1 MPKEVDHDERREEL
15 LQAVWRVIARDGMEG
30 TTIRGI
36 AKETGW
42 STGVLSHYFA
52 DKGDIIGSALRL
64 AYERI
69 ATRWDEKLEGLTG
82 AAALYELVLDN
93 LPLDDERE
101 LETKLLMNY
110 WSLMIRGHDLTPRPR
125 RRGPLLIDLLTRL
138 VREGQEAGEIR
149 GDEAPEDIAERLLGL
164 IDGFSLHALLN
175 PERLTR
181 ERQISLIQLEFDR
194 LREGAAARANKNKT
208 YANRRRRTYA

>member
-1 MPKEVDHDERREEL
+1 MPKEVDHDERRAEL
-15 LQAVWRVIARDGMEG
+15 LEAVWRVIARDGMEG

-69 ATRWDEKLEGLTG
+69 AARWDEKLEGLTG
-82 AAALYELVLDN
+82 LRALYELVLDN
-93 LPLDDERE
+93 LPLDDERQ

-110 WSLMIRGHDLTPRPR
+110 WSLMIRGSELTPRPR

-138 VREGQEAGEIR
+138 VRDGQEAGEIR
-149 GDEAPEDIAERLLGL
+149 PDEAPQDVGA
-164 IDGFSLHALLN
+164 
-175 PERLTR
+175 
-181 ERQISLIQLEFDR
+181 R
-194 LREGAAARANKNKT
+194 LR
-208 YANRRRRTYA
+208 